1 MPIRV
6 FPRPEDGLGRVE
18 TEAVRFGDDW
28 PGLFVRGDVALYLAA
43 CIKTV
48 LAAVPEGSSDAR
60 LSGHALERIAGIID
74 RDVLV
79 PPLGKLPSEE
89 RAPTPSPSKPRR
101 HGSKESS
108 KNALARPRKPI

>member
-6 FPRPEDGLGRVE
+6 FPKPEDGLGRVE
-18 TEAVRFGDDW
+18 TGAVRFGDDW

-43 CIKTV
+43 CIRTV

-60 LSGHALERIAGIID
+60 LSGHALERIAEIID

-89 RAPTPSPSKPRR
+89 RAPTPSPSKPRLR
-101 HGSKESS
+101 GLKESL
-108 KNALARPRKPI
+108 KKVPARRRKPT